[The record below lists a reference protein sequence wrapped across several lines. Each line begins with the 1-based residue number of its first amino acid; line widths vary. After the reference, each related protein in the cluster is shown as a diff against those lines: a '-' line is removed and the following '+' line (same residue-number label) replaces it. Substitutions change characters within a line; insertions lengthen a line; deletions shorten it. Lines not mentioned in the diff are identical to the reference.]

1 MSSSNVSHHSVNLP
15 SPLPLLLLCLFFLI
29 PVSFLIPLQA
39 IIICMVISMSNYI
52 PIKMYHLQCIF
63 VIFVSILALIHPLNL
78 MFLISPPPDTAICH
92 CLGQVSAIR
101 NVVLKRFSSF
111 CKSALSSSSPLTV
124 SVFSDSC
131 FLPYTFT
138 GYNNMYGYQHV
149 KLYSDQDVSSAMY
162 IRYIRLHFGF
172 NSPFESDVS
181 DLSTS

>member
-1 MSSSNVSHHSVNLP
+1 M
-15 SPLPLLLLCLFFLI
+15 
-29 PVSFLIPLQA
+29 
-39 IIICMVISMSNYI
+39 
-52 PIKMYHLQCIF
+52 
-63 VIFVSILALIHPLNL
+63 
-78 MFLISPPPDTAICH
+78 
-92 CLGQVSAIR
+92 
-101 NVVLKRFSSF
+101 
-111 CKSALSSSSPLTV
+111 

-138 GYNNMYGYQHV
+138 GYNNMYGYQYV